1 MPYHFKSTQIV
12 VCQPRSGQ
20 DASRAWPSKAGG
32 VLAAVRG
39 GGPICIYQVPERPS
53 RKRIVVLTGP
63 FTSATRC
70 RTAAVVFGADAATE
84 RHPSTPPHSSC
95 MLLAAAGAPLGRWRG
110 RRSGSRPRAACPW
123 SRQSKPDGE
132 RHHVAATRQRR
143 SGRRGRCSSSG
154 GLSGGSS
161 RPLQRQAV
169 EQFQQTGSVPGSAR
183 GNGSSAPLPPSQQQE
198 QQQQPLVDL
207 ADALAAGDAAAAVAG
222 AALRSQSPPRPAQAA
237 LDAAVVSAATA
248 DAGLLYPPEERK
260 EIRSSWNSLMR
271 WSRYF
276 RCHARRARSSRP
288 TPVCCKTCRRH
299 AAHDMISALGQAVDC
314 AAAAPHLPGA
324 GFGSFMPPGPRR
336 KASPSGSSWK
346 RWWCSAAAA
355 SARRWP
361 CRWLDRTRTCRHAGV
376 GRWAPPLRRRSASGG
391 ARSAGRRPCRISPRP
406 QPPCAVFAVAGD
418 AAPA

>member
-1 MPYHFKSTQIV
+1 MHAASSSRGALGPVAGASQRLAPSCSV
-12 VCQPRSGQ
+12 PLVAAVEARRRAAPRSSHQ
-20 DASRAWPSKAGG
+20 T
-32 VLAAVRG
+32 AAQRQEGEVQQQRR
-39 GGPICIYQVPERPS
+39 PER
-53 RKRIVVLTGP
+53 RQQQ
-63 FTSATRC
+63 A
-70 RTAAVVFGADAATE
+70 
-84 RHPSTPPHSSC
+84 
-95 MLLAAAGAPLGRWRG
+95 LAAA
-110 RRSGSRPRAACPW
+110 S
-123 SRQSKPDGE
+123 
-132 RHHVAATRQRR
+132 
-143 SGRRGRCSSSG
+143 
-154 GLSGGSS
+154 
-161 RPLQRQAV
+161 V

-314 AAAAPHLPGA
+314 AAAAPHLPALGLVPSCHQVQGGKHHRAVQAGKGGGVRRRQLRHGDGRVAGSTEQGHAGTRASGGGRRRCAGGRRAGVRDRRGGA
-324 GFGSFMPPGPRR
+324 P
-336 KASPSGSSWK
+336 
-346 RWWCSAAAA
+346 AA
-355 SARRWP
+355 SAHALSHPVLCLLLQVTLLLRDPYLCKDINELHKNTRYLEVR
-361 CRWLDRTRTCRHAGV
+361 CRA
-376 GRWAPPLRRRSASGG
+376 APR
-391 ARSAGRRPCRISPRP
+391 
-406 QPPCAVFAVAGD
+406 CAVLCCAVPSWGYGGVRWQQQHE
-418 AAPA
+418 PARGA